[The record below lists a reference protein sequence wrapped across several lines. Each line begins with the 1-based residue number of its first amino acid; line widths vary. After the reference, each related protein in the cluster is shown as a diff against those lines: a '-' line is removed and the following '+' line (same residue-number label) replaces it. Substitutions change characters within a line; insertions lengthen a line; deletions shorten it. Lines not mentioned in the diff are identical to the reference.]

1 MSTNRQDS
9 IMLGFMK
16 RGFTAGVLALFLVQA
31 TGCAFTRRDAQL
43 TDVMRTREPIVG
55 VTTTT
60 GQPIQFDGPGWIAGD
75 TVYGPVK
82 TQVGLEQADTAY
94 MIPVENVQSVWVR
107 RAGLSTEARVGIGVA
122 AAALLIAMAVAV
134 ENVNRGLGAMVGGF
148 RP

>member
-31 TGCAFTRRDAQL
+31 TGCTTIRRDAQL
-43 TDVMRTREPIVG
+43 TDVMRTQEPIVG

-60 GQPIQFDGPGWIAGD
+60 GQPIPFDGPGWIAGD

-94 MIPVENVQSVWVR
+94 RIPVEMVDSVWVR
-107 RAGLSTEARVGIGVA
+107 RAGLSTEAKVGIGVVA
-122 AAALLIAMAVAV
+122 AAILIAMAVTI
-134 ENVNRGLGAMVGGF
+134 ENVNRGLGTFGAE
-148 RP
+148 